1 MSALRNNP
9 VGSMHELV
17 IRGGRVALD
26 PGWSACDIGIDEGRF
41 AALGAK
47 LDGAEILDATGLWVM
62 PGGIDAHCHLDQ
74 PSWGGAGNAD
84 DFFSGSISAAF
95 GGTTCMIPFGM
106 PGPGMSSVEGVS
118 RSLDRA
124 AGRSVIDYGLHAVAT
139 MATGADV
146 EQQLE
151 QLAGQ
156 GVASVKLFM
165 TYEGFAVDDDLFLKV
180 LDASRRL
187 GLLVMVHAEND
198 AGIRRTRRRLLDLGR
213 TELRYHAVAHSEIME
228 REATHRALALA
239 EITGARIAIVHISSA
254 QSCEE
259 AMRARARG
267 VDVLAETCPQYL
279 FIGAGDLD
287 RPANDAIRFVFSP
300 PPRGPDSQRHLWKA
314 LEDGDIDLWSSDHSP
329 YLSADKLGRSA
340 APGFHTTISG
350 IPGIET
356 RLPLLFSEG
365 LVSGRLTLDRYLGL
379 TSRNAAAAFGLSHRK
394 GSIALGLDADLAL
407 WDPTLTWRL
416 EHAALHSGVDFT
428 PYEGRQVT
436 GKPVTVL
443 LRGVPVISDGKLA
456 AEPGLGAFVP
466 RRAGD
471 PDGARKK
478 PVEETTPW
486 LDI

>member
-1 MSALRNNP
+1 
-9 VGSMHELV
+9 MHELV
-17 IRGGRVALD
+17 IKGGRVALD
-26 PGWSACDIGIDEGRF
+26 DGWSACDIGIDGGRF
-41 AALGAK
+41 AAFGSD
-47 LDGAEILDATGLWVM
+47 LDGSAVLDATGLWVL

-74 PSWGGAGNAD
+74 PDWGGAGNAD
-84 DFFSGSISAAF
+84 DFRSGSISAAF

-106 PGPGMSSVEGVS
+106 PGPGMSSVDGVN

-146 EQQLE
+146 DEQLQ

-156 GVASVKLFM
+156 GIASVKLFM

-180 LDASRRL
+180 LDAARRL
-187 GLLVMVHAEND
+187 GLLVMVHAESD
-198 AGIRRTRRRLLDLGR
+198 AGIRRTRGRLLELGR
-213 TELRYHAVAHSEIME
+213 SELRYHAVAHSEIME

-259 AMRARARG
+259 VMRARARG
-267 VDVLAETCPQYL
+267 VEVLAETCPQYL
-279 FIGAGDLD
+279 FISARDLD
-287 RPANDAIRFVFSP
+287 RPTRDAIRFVFSP
-300 PPRGPDSQRHLWKA
+300 PPRASDSHRHLWKA

-329 YLSADKLGRSA
+329 YLSADKLGKSA
-340 APGFHTTISG
+340 TPGFHTTISG

-365 LVSGRLTLDRYLGL
+365 LLAGRLTLDRYLDL
-379 TSRNAAAAFGLSHRK
+379 TSRKAATAYGLSHRK
-394 GSIALGLDADLAL
+394 GSIAVGLDADLAL
-407 WDPTLTWRL
+407 WHPNLTWRL
-416 EHAALHSGVDFT
+416 EHSALHSGVDFT

-443 LRGVPVISDGKLA
+443 LRGVPVISGGKVA

-466 RRAGD
+466 RVAAD
-471 PDGARKK
+471 PANAKK
-478 PVEETTPW
+478 RPVEETTPW